1 MVWGGLLLY
10 QTCAVLGIINVEYSI
25 PFCHTGPEKWNKRLK
40 SCVSVEGL
48 NMRKWCLK
56 ISCFVWSFKNLEI
69 IQQKE
74 KTTNLHVWG
83 TGNSKRLAFLLRY
96 ASVPFIQTDEVQ
108 QANIERAVWK
118 MLMCVNNVSVLS
130 SCLCL
135 SVLFSQATS
144 RHPNGIKS
152 LRPAL
157 QTSLTL
163 PCASV
168 SAAHSSTDS
177 RRRWKPSSSTGS
189 RAVR

>member
-1 MVWGGLLLY
+1 MVFNSDGDKTKAQLINFRSFVFSLVVMVWGGLLLY

-130 SCLCL
+130 
-135 SVLFSQATS
+135 LFCFH
-144 RHPNGIKS
+144 R
-152 LRPAL
+152 LRPGI
-157 QTSLTL
+157 QT
-163 PCASV
+163 
-168 SAAHSSTDS
+168 
-177 RRRWKPSSSTGS
+177 G
-189 RAVR
+189 